1 MRREYQPRN
10 AHTATVLPGP
20 TSPRRVNPSG
30 DAHLAA
36 AFPPGTGVT
45 GPGQHQRLD
54 PSLRALEPGG
64 QAPVASRRAQIAT
77 LSRIVARARQQR
89 RPVLRAHAAGLSVP
103 QDPTRR
109 RAARGAPGACIP
121 ARKDDERGEQVARV
135 HGLVSASAVR
145 GNGNT
150 CVHSYI
156 RWYSFVHTAAAQDV
170 PVLECLRPTRL
181 DLGIHD
187 EREPRP
193 GGLRSEPRRAAATLS
208 LCQARPL

>member
-1 MRREYQPRN
+1 MQRTSSLLRRVREQVRGRRRRPPSADPKRVRSHWLMRREYQPRN

-135 HGLVSASAVR
+135 HGLNLLR
-145 GNGNT
+145 
-150 CVHSYI
+150 
-156 RWYSFVHTAAAQDV
+156 FVVTGT
-170 PVLECLRPTRL
+170 P
-181 DLGIHD
+181 
-187 EREPRP
+187 
-193 GGLRSEPRRAAATLS
+193 
-208 LCQARPL
+208 